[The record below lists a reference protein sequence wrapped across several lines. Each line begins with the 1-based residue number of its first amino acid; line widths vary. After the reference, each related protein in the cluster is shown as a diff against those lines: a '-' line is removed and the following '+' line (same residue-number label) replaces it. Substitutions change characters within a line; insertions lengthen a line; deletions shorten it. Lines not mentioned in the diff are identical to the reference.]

1 VSAPPTWSVT
11 PSDVDARI
19 AGPDEHIHGTI
30 EVRVV
35 SREPFVLE
43 NTFAPGTLVTQHSH
57 TSDTLYVFKAGEFTI
72 EGEGT
77 FRAGDV
83 RFVRGGHA
91 YGPEWAGDEGA
102 TLLII
107 SVGGPFGTE
116 WTPD

>member
-1 VSAPPTWSVT
+1 VSTTWSVT
-11 PSDVDARI
+11 PSEVEPRV
-19 AGPDEHIHGTI
+19 AGPDDNIHGTI
-30 EVRVV
+30 DVRVV
-35 SREPFVLE
+35 SREPFVIE

-57 TSDTLYVFKAGEFTI
+57 TSDTLYVFRAGEFTI

-83 RFVRGGHA
+83 RFVRGGHV

-107 SVGGPFGTE
+107 SVGGPFGTD
-116 WTPD
+116 WA